1 MSLRPRRGQLNVKD
15 ENSGL
20 ESWAGPRQRLGKLG
34 KLSVPPFPHRQTFAS
49 CGFWEDSVRLIP
61 VGCWSS
67 NKYLIAATFVVLVVV
82 IVPLNVAKWKE
93 DTVLALGVSSLT
105 LTKATA
111 PKCPQKQSTASLP
124 PPPRLFQAPPKP
136 APGGPSVRLN
146 LTE

>member
-111 PKCPQKQSTASLP
+111 PKCPQKQSRASLP
-124 PPPRLFQAPPKP
+124 PARLFQAPPKP

>member
-124 PPPRLFQAPPKP
+124 PQGSSRRHPNQPREAP
-136 APGGPSVRLN
+136 ACA
-146 LTE
+146 